1 MDQGFLISGPLTR
14 FMFSLFLATRRVAS
28 LSAGVGFVHGA
39 GIPVPSVSP
48 RVLDGFIHAT
58 DWMPTLLTVA
68 TAGVEI
74 AGGTRGHGEATLAAG
89 TTGGELPAFDP
100 PFQLGDGVSVWDYLS
115 GASQSSPRT
124 EIIYEA
130 HPADGPKDGNG
141 NALRVGKYKVTKQTK
156 KNWPGQWGCWKI
168 VPIRVSA
175 PLLEDSVPCVY
186 C

>member
-1 MDQGFLISGPLTR
+1 MANGYIYIYFWTTHASHVFLISCYA
-14 FMFSLFLATRRVAS
+14 SRRVS

-74 AGGTRGHGEATLAAG
+74 AGGTGGHREATRAAG
-89 TTGGELPAFDP
+89 TSGGELPAFDP

-115 GASQSSPRT
+115 GASESSPRT

-130 HPADGPKDGNG
+130 HPADGSKDGNG
-141 NALRVGKYKVTKQTK
+141 NALRVGKYKVTQK
-156 KNWPGQWGCWKI
+156 KRNWPGQ
-168 VPIRVSA
+168 
-175 PLLEDSVPCVY
+175 
-186 C
+186 